1 MDIEEY
7 VNKLPKFPQNPG
19 LDNVIETLKSLNLS
33 ELPFK
38 CIHIAGTKGKGSS
51 ASFIANILKC
61 ASFKTGLF
69 ISPHLIDIKERI
81 SINGEN
87 IGKEAFS
94 YVFKKINKELS
105 FFETLFIMALIYFR
119 DMGVQIA
126 VLETGLGGRLD
137 ATNVIE
143 KPLVSILTTIGL
155 DHLDRLGDTIEKI
168 AYEKAGIIKANS
180 PVISAPQKETVER
193 IISERAKSLNSSVYF
208 IGKDYNITREKS
220 LNINEERFSFRSAIT
235 GNNYKEL
242 VLSLAG
248 YHQIINAS
256 LAVATSEILNK
267 EGYGISEEA
276 LRSGLINTK
285 IRGRFEITEFN
296 GRTLVLDGAHNPDS
310 AEALRE
316 TLIEKFKGKYFI
328 FVIAVLR
335 NKLAREII
343 LTLNEIAKLFVFTEL
358 TSNDTFTAEELK
370 AFLNDLDSS
379 KDAICIR
386 DSTHALLY
394 AVEKSKED
402 DIICITGSFYLVG
415 KEIDFLDET
424 KRNGGELWI

>member
-1 MDIEEY
+1 
-7 VNKLPKFPQNPG
+7 
-19 LDNVIETLKSLNLS
+19 
-33 ELPFK
+33 
-38 CIHIAGTKGKGSS
+38 
-51 ASFIANILKC
+51 
-61 ASFKTGLF
+61 
-69 ISPHLIDIKERI
+69 
-81 SINGEN
+81 
-87 IGKEAFS
+87 
-94 YVFKKINKELS
+94 
-105 FFETLFIMALIYFR
+105 MALIYFR
-119 DMGVQIA
+119 DMGVQIV

-168 AYEKAGIIKANS
+168 AYEKVGIIKANS

-193 IISERAKSLNSSVYF
+193 IICERVKSLNSSVYF

-276 LRSGLINTK
+276 LRSGLINAK

-335 NKLAREII
+335 NKLAKRDI
-343 LTLNEIAKLFVFTEL
+343 LLLMKLL
-358 TSNDTFTAEELK
+358 S
-370 AFLNDLDSS
+370 
-379 KDAICIR
+379 
-386 DSTHALLY
+386 
-394 AVEKSKED
+394 
-402 DIICITGSFYLVG
+402 YLS
-415 KEIDFLDET
+415 LQ
-424 KRNGGELWI
+424 N

>member
-7 VNKLPKFPQNPG
+7 VNKLPKFPQNLG
-19 LDNVIETLKSLNLS
+19 LDNVRETLKSLNLS
-33 ELPFK
+33 EPPFK
-38 CIHIAGTKGKGSS
+38 CIHIAGTKGKGST
-51 ASFIANILKC
+51 ASFIASILKY

-81 SINGEN
+81 SINGKN
-87 IGKEAFS
+87 IEKEAFS
-94 YVFKKINKELS
+94 YAFKKINKELS

-180 PVISAPQKETVER
+180 PVVSAPQQESVEQIVR
-193 IISERAKSLNSSVYF
+193 ERAKSLNSPLYF
-208 IGKDYNITREKS
+208 TGKDYNITREKP
-220 LNINEERFSFRSAIT
+220 LKINEERFSFHSVIT
-235 GNNYKEL
+235 GNDYKEL
-242 VLSLAG
+242 VLNLAG

-267 EGYGISEEA
+267 EGYRISEEA
-276 LRSGLINTK
+276 IRSGLINTN

-296 GRTLVLDGAHNPDS
+296 GRTLVLDGAHNIDS
-310 AEALRE
+310 VKALRE
-316 TLIEKFKGKYFI
+316 TLIEKFKNKYFI
-328 FVIAVLR
+328 FVIAILR

-370 AFLNDLDSS
+370 ALLNDLNSS

-415 KEIDFLDET
+415 REIDFLDET